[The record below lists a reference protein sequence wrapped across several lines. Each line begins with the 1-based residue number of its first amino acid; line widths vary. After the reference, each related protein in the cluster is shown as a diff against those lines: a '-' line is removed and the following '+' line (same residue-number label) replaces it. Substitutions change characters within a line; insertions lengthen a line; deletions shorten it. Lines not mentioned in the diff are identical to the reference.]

1 MWKEKV
7 VFNHRKLASITFL
20 KVNRKEIHSV
30 VCSCPSFHEY
40 HPVRRARHDRACR
53 RAAADWASIGIH
65 NGGAWL
71 TVTRFRTLIWVT
83 SFWWMRCG
91 EPLLIKLIL
100 GSIGCQQTPPAP
112 RAPLHTTQMRRLGR
126 RRRHA
131 TPVHPIVIVVRWKF
145 SIFRLKCQGVIFNKK
160 ISLVIII
167 SSSLHSGRR
176 RMPRAAAYRCR
187 RRRVSSCLTRFAHSG
202 SIFRPLHRRRR
213 CRRRCWTLL

>member
-1 MWKEKV
+1 MNIILCGAAQQW
-7 VFNHRKLASITFL
+7 RQ
-20 KVNRKEIHSV
+20 
-30 VCSCPSFHEY
+30 
-40 HPVRRARHDRACR
+40 RHDRRA
-53 RAAADWASIGIH
+53 AAADWASIGIH

-100 GSIGCQQTPPAP
+100 GSTGCQRRHA
-112 RAPLHTTQMRRLGR
+112 AALHTTLMRRLGR

-176 RMPRAAAYRCR
+176 RMPRAAACLCQR
-187 RRRVSSCLTRFAHSG
+187 RRRVCSCLTRFVHSG

-213 CRRRCWTLL
+213 SCRRRRCWTLL

>member
-100 GSIGCQQTPPAP
+100 GSTGCQ
-112 RAPLHTTQMRRLGR
+112 RRL
-126 RRRHA
+126 
-131 TPVHPIVIVVRWKF
+131 
-145 SIFRLKCQGVIFNKK
+145 
-160 ISLVIII
+160 
-167 SSSLHSGRR
+167 
-176 RMPRAAAYRCR
+176 AAAYAAA
-187 RRRVSSCLTRFAHSG
+187 SAATRATAARHASPSYSNRG
-202 SIFRPLHRRRR
+202 ALKIFHFPPEMPRSHIQ
-213 CRRRCWTLL
+213 